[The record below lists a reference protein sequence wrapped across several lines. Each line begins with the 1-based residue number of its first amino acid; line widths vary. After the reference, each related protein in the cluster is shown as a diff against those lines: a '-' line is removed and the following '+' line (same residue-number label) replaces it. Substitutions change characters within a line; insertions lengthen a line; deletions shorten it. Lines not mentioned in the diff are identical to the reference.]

1 MILRNPYLL
10 GSINLL
16 FFSKVSPEWATGW
29 QSFPELREEAE
40 PGHNPSVWGFP
51 DWF

>member
-16 FFSKVSPEWATGW
+16 FFNKEVLSGQLVS
-29 QSFPELREEAE
+29 SLFLSSREEAE